1 MTKILII
8 IVIIAILTA
17 LGFGLIG
24 MLRGGRQGSDK
35 MFKSLV
41 TRVALS
47 VLLFAFVLLA
57 GAMGWIKP
65 NNAILDAPKP
75 QQAQGGYAA

>member
-1 MTKILII
+1 MTEVLIV
-8 IVIIAILTA
+8 IVIIAILVA

-24 MLRGGRQGSDK
+24 MLKGGKQGSDK

-47 VLLFAFVLLA
+47 VALFIFVMFA
-57 GAMGWIKP
+57 GVMGWIKP
-65 NNAILDAPKP
+65 NGMMIDAPAVHQPVQK
-75 QQAQGGYAA
+75 

>member
-1 MTKILII
+1 MAEMLIVV
-8 IVIIAILTA
+8 VIIAILVA

-24 MLRGGRQGSDK
+24 MLRGGKQGSDK

-47 VLLFAFVLLA
+47 VALFIFVMFA
-57 GAMGWIKP
+57 GYMGWIQP
-65 NNAILDAPKP
+65 NGVMFDVLITE
-75 QQAQGGYAA
+75 AQSQ

>member
-1 MTKILII
+1 MTNFLIV
-8 IVIIAILTA
+8 IVIIAILVA

-24 MLRGGRQGSDK
+24 MLRGGKQGSDK

-47 VLLFAFVLLA
+47 VVLFIFVMFA
-57 GAMGWIKP
+57 GAMGWIQP
-65 NNAILDAPKP
+65 NSVMVDAPI
-75 QQAQGGYAA
+75 AQHPVQKQ